1 MLYTLYNADQPVA
14 TFAYDKGVITEFN
27 IAEAHLLPMQ
37 IRQASAEGFAQWLRE
52 RAIDLNTFLHR
63 QLANELVG
71 SRDKTAVAI
80 MTHMFSVSDTFT
92 CFPEGEFIPRNELCK
107 VEDQDS
113 VSDFIL
119 ISSDTSLR
127 NRNIA
132 TPNASTDH
140 CWRLDGRV
148 VAHLLS
154 AIEEDFD
161 LYRLRIHHHLAHQ
174 AASGE
179 GRTPRTE
186 AYASPG
192 DDQQTGERG
201 QGSFH
206 DS

>member
-1 MLYTLYNADQPVA
+1 M
-14 TFAYDKGVITEFN
+14 KGVGFLN
-27 IAEAHLLPMQ
+27 FQRMIALFMDYCRSKQLRAKTM
-37 IRQASAEGFAQWLRE
+37 ASYEQSLKLFARWPRE

-107 VEDQDS
+107 IEDQDS

-132 TPNASTDH
+132 TPNASTD
-140 CWRLDGRV
+140 
-148 VAHLLS
+148 
-154 AIEEDFD
+154 
-161 LYRLRIHHHLAHQ
+161 
-174 AASGE
+174 
-179 GRTPRTE
+179 
-186 AYASPG
+186 
-192 DDQQTGERG
+192 
-201 QGSFH
+201 GSFPKTWKFENGAWWLYKLQSATATRSERDISH
-206 DS
+206 VLMECGWDAA